1 VVISGRWLYI
11 AKACLL
17 TMLCYGHLLYV
28 KEKDELREKWLWTT
42 ALVTLPFHVA
52 FFGIIVAIDCMAPYL
67 APNPIVFLFLIWAV
81 GWVETRLID
90 QIADDYRPWGAGS
103 ESVD

>member
-1 VVISGRWLYI
+1 
-11 AKACLL
+11 
-17 TMLCYGHLLYV
+17 
-28 KEKDELREKWLWTT
+28 
-42 ALVTLPFHVA
+42 
-52 FFGIIVAIDCMAPYL
+52 MAPYL

-81 GWVETRLID
+81 GSVETRLID